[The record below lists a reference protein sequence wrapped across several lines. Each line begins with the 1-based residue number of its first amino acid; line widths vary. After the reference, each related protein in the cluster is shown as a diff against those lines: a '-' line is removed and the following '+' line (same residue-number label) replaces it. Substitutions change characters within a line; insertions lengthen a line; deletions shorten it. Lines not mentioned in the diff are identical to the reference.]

1 MPRRPRLELPGTPLH
16 KIQPGVNRCAILVDG
31 IDRRHYYDLLCDAA
45 TTHGID
51 VHAYVFMGN
60 HIHLLLTSPQPDA
73 LSLAMRNTGQC

>member
-31 IDRRHYYDLLCDAA
+31 IDQRHYYDLLCDAA